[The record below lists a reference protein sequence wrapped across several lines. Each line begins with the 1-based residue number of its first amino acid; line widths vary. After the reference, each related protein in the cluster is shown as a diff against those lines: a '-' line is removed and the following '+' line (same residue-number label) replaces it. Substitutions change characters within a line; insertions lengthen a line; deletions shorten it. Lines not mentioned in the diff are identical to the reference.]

1 MLNYS
6 VLLALLYDCIHKS
19 PLLKSTS
26 RFAMHSKISLY
37 NNVILMSAVHC
48 LPLKLLD
55 CFLLSKSL

>member
-1 MLNYS
+1 MLNYY

-48 LPLKLLD
+48 
-55 CFLLSKSL
+55 SH